1 MYLEVVFLPL
11 FSFVQSIVLGR
22 FVSHRGSVLVSCTL
36 MILGTLLSCF
46 IFLEVTLMENCCY
59 INVFDWIHSLI
70 FNIKWSLH
78 FDFLTST
85 MLLVVYSVSTLV
97 HLYSIEYMKG
107 DPHLQRFFGYL
118 SLFTFFMVV
127 LITSGNL
134 LQLFVGWEGVGLCS
148 FLLISFWFTRT
159 QALTSALK
167 AFYVNRVGDFFFI
180 LGLALLFISCK
191 TFDYSSL
198 TLVFLQKKKET
209 ILPIL
214 FGDHYWHRTSFIFL
228 NQYIIFRITDISLF
242 FLFIGAMS
250 KSAQVVLHTW
260 LPDAMEG
267 PTPVSALIHAATMVA
282 AGVFLVLRLSHSY
295 ETVPWISSKMAF
307 IGAVTCLFSALIA
320 LFQNDLKKIIAY
332 STCSQ
337 LGYMFFS
344 CGLCNYNAAF
354 FHLSSHAFFKA
365 LLFLC
370 AGSII
375 HGLKDFQDIRKMGG
389 LVKNFPYTYTCILVG
404 SFALTGLPFLSGFYS
419 KESIIEFSS
428 QSSFVWAPFCYIFGI
443 LAALATAIYSF
454 KLIYAVFFFNSK
466 VNFELKKKS
475 KENWGIISYV
485 LTTLAVVSIFF
496 GFFFKDIFLGY
507 GAFGP
512 TYCLGFSYASSFQFD
527 TELTSF
533 FYKIQPFFLTL
544 LGLWISLVVV
554 YFIRQNNI
562 IIENSIYIYSFLA
575 KKAYFDQIYNYFFAQ
590 SALTFG
596 YKILY
601 KLLDKGI
608 LEYFGALGL
617 EKLTVINSKFLL
629 RIQTGYLYHYMFYT
643 IALIFG
649 IIGMYYINYN
659 LVPISLN
666 LCIISIMFIFLY
678 FLYPSEKDYLRNKS
692 KELQSILKDK
702 SKELQ
707 SILKD
712 ESKELQSILKDESK
726 ELRILFKFYKNKY
739 FSKKTL

>member
-36 MILGTLLSCF
+36 MVLGTLLSCF

-59 INVFDWIHSLI
+59 INVFHWIDSLT
-70 FNIKWSLH
+70 FSVKWSLH

-85 MLLVVYSVSTLV
+85 MLLVVYSISTLV

-118 SLFTFFMVV
+118 SFFTFFMVV

-167 AFYVNRVGDFFFI
+167 AFYINRVGDFFFI

-214 FGDHYWHRTSFIFL
+214 FAERYCHPITWVFFTPYV
-228 NQYIIFRITDISLF
+228 IFRITELSLF

-250 KSAQVVLHTW
+250 KSAQIVLHTW

-282 AGVFLVLRLSHSY
+282 AGVFLVLRLSYSY
-295 ETVPWISSKMAF
+295 DTVPWVSSTIAF
-307 IGAVTCLFSALIA
+307 IGAVTCLFAAVIA

-389 LVKNFPYTYTCILVG
+389 LVRNFPYTYTCILVG

-419 KESIIEFSS
+419 KESILEFST
-428 QSSFVWAPFCYIFGI
+428 QSSLPWAPFCYVFGI

-466 VNFELKKKS
+466 TNFELKKKS
-475 KENWGIISYV
+475 KENWGVISSV
-485 LTTLAVVSIFF
+485 LTVLAVISIFF
-496 GFFFKDIFLGY
+496 GFFFKDLFLGY

-512 TYCLGFSYASSFQFD
+512 TYCLGFSYGTPLQFD
-527 TELTSF
+527 SELVGF
-533 FYKIQPFFLTL
+533 FYKTAPFFLTL
-544 LGLWISLVVV
+544 LGLWISLVVI
-554 YFIRQNNI
+554 YFINQNKTIIDNFI
-562 IIENSIYIYSFLA
+562 IIYNFLT

-590 SALTFG
+590 SGLKFA

-608 LEYFGALGL
+608 LEHFGPSGL

-649 IIGMYYINYN
+649 IIGVYYINYN
-659 LVPISLN
+659 LILININ
-666 LCIISIMFIFLY
+666 LSIITTMCIFLY
-678 FLYPSEKDYLRNKS
+678 FLYPSEKYYLRNKS

-702 SKELQ
+702 WKELQ

-712 ESKELQSILKDESK
+712 EWKELQSILKDESK
-726 ELRILFKFYKNKY
+726 ELRALFKFYKNKY
-739 FSKKTL
+739 FPKKSL